1 MEKGTVKRRIF
12 LSNALMVLVTLLIFL
27 AINLV
32 VVKIYAESVEKELKT
47 SIEDLIGGSGTSNF
61 SDSDNVKYQHE
72 DGQELLGDLDDFL
85 ESWTIHRN
93 EFILLFGAD
102 GIICILVLL
111 LMSQIFTRNLE
122 KHIMEPLDLLA
133 QGADRIRHNDLT
145 TEIRYVG
152 DAEFEDVCITFN
164 HMQEHILREQ
174 EKNRKYEKARTDMI
188 AGISHD
194 LRTPLTAIRGTIKGL
209 MDGIAATPEMQE
221 KFLQAAY
228 RRTGDMDGLLNQLFY
243 VSKIETGN
251 MPLSVQKIEIGDF
264 IRNYVK
270 GKQELLDKEKEQMQ
284 AETGNIHLD
293 INADPEQ
300 LQRIFDNLLEN
311 SRKYAERDV
320 LKTELSLKRTG
331 GGVEISFRDNGVGV
345 PEEKLPYV
353 FDEFYRGDESRNKKE
368 GNGLGL
374 YIVKY
379 LVEAMGGNVRGENA
393 DGFVVRMELPAAE
406 TLVDVQKGEKMADN
420 KKILII
426 EDDPDISMIEEAYL
440 QASGFETKIL
450 SDGMDA
456 AQIAEEEQFDLVLLD
471 LMLPGKSGYQVC
483 REIRDKVDIPILMVT
498 ARTESVDK
506 VRGLGLGADDY
517 ISKPFDPAEL
527 VARVNANLRQ
537 YQRMVEKF
545 SDKGPDASEEIQVQ
559 DLRILVNSWKVFKG
573 DTEIR
578 FPNREFELLKFL
590 AMNPNI
596 VFSREKLFEK
606 IWGYDYVGDSATVMV
621 HINRIREKIED
632 DPKNPKILETVWGA
646 GYRLN
651 K

>member
-47 SIEDLIGGSGTSNF
+47 SIEDLIDGSGASNY
-61 SDSDNVKYQHE
+61 SDSDNVENQHE
-72 DGQELLGDLDDFL
+72 DGQEFLGDLDDFL
-85 ESWTIHRN
+85 ETWTIHRN

-102 GIICILVLL
+102 GIICILALL
-111 LMSQIFTRNLE
+111 LISQIFTRNLE

-133 QGADRIRHNDLT
+133 QGADRIKHNDLS

-164 HMQEHILREQ
+164 HMQEHILKEQ

-221 KFLQAAY
+221 KFLQVAY

-251 MPLSVQKIEIGDF
+251 MPLSVQKIEIADF

-284 AETGNIHLD
+284 AETGDIHLD
-293 INADPEQ
+293 INADLEQ

-320 LKTELSLKRTG
+320 LKTVLSLRRTK
-331 GGVEISFRDNGVGV
+331 GGVEICFRDNGVGV

-379 LVEAMGGNVRGENA
+379 LVEAMDGSVRGENA
-393 DGFVVRMELPAAE
+393 DGFVVRMEFPAAG
-406 TLVDVQKGEKMADN
+406 TLAEAQKGEK
-420 KKILII
+420 
-426 EDDPDISMIEEAYL
+426 
-440 QASGFETKIL
+440 
-450 SDGMDA
+450 DGG
-456 AQIAEEEQFDLVLLD
+456 Q
-471 LMLPGKSGYQVC
+471 
-483 REIRDKVDIPILMVT
+483 
-498 ARTESVDK
+498 
-506 VRGLGLGADDY
+506 
-517 ISKPFDPAEL
+517 
-527 VARVNANLRQ
+527 
-537 YQRMVEKF
+537 
-545 SDKGPDASEEIQVQ
+545 
-559 DLRILVNSWKVFKG
+559 
-573 DTEIR
+573 
-578 FPNREFELLKFL
+578 
-590 AMNPNI
+590 
-596 VFSREKLFEK
+596 
-606 IWGYDYVGDSATVMV
+606 
-621 HINRIREKIED
+621 
-632 DPKNPKILETVWGA
+632 
-646 GYRLN
+646 
-651 K
+651 

>member
-228 RRTGDMDGLLNQLFY
+228 RRTG
-243 VSKIETGN
+243 N
-251 MPLSVQKIEIGDF
+251 MPLSVQKIEIADF
-264 IRNYVK
+264 IRNYVN

-284 AETGNIHLD
+284 AETGDIHLD
-293 INADPEQ
+293 VDADPEQ

-320 LKTELSLKRTG
+320 LKTELSLKRTE
-331 GGVEISFRDNGVGV
+331 GGVEICFRDNGVGV

-374 YIVKY
+374 
-379 LVEAMGGNVRGENA
+379 
-393 DGFVVRMELPAAE
+393 
-406 TLVDVQKGEKMADN
+406 
-420 KKILII
+420 
-426 EDDPDISMIEEAYL
+426 
-440 QASGFETKIL
+440 
-450 SDGMDA
+450 
-456 AQIAEEEQFDLVLLD
+456 
-471 LMLPGKSGYQVC
+471 
-483 REIRDKVDIPILMVT
+483 
-498 ARTESVDK
+498 
-506 VRGLGLGADDY
+506 GADDY

-545 SDKGPDASEEIQVQ
+545 ANKGPDASEEIQVQ
-559 DLRILVNSWKVFKG
+559 DLRILAGWDRNIRKCCKFGWNRTYTDKKG
-573 DTEIR
+573 
-578 FPNREFELLKFL
+578 PQYPGL
-590 AMNPNI
+590 A
-596 VFSREKLFEK
+596 
-606 IWGYDYVGDSATVMV
+606 
-621 HINRIREKIED
+621 
-632 DPKNPKILETVWGA
+632 
-646 GYRLN
+646 
-651 K
+651 

>member
-27 AINLV
+27 AINLA

-47 SIEDLIGGSGTSNF
+47 SIVDLIDGSGTSNF
-61 SDSDNVKYQHE
+61 SDSDNVKYQHK
-72 DGQELLGDLDDFL
+72 DGRELLGDLDDFL

-111 LMSQIFTRNLE
+111 LISQIFTRNLE
-122 KHIMEPLDLLA
+122 KNIMEPLDLLA

-194 LRTPLTAIRGTIKGL
+194 LRTPLT
-209 MDGIAATPEMQE
+209 
-221 KFLQAAY
+221 
-228 RRTGDMDGLLNQLFY
+228 GDMDGLLNQLFY

-251 MPLSVQKIEIGDF
+251 MPLSVQKIEIADF
-264 IRNYVK
+264 IRNYVN

-284 AETGNIHLD
+284 AETGDIHLD
-293 INADPEQ
+293 VDADPEQ

-320 LKTELSLKRTG
+320 LKTELSLKRTE
-331 GGVEISFRDNGVGV
+331 GGVEICFRDNGVGV

-374 YIVKY
+374 
-379 LVEAMGGNVRGENA
+379 
-393 DGFVVRMELPAAE
+393 
-406 TLVDVQKGEKMADN
+406 
-420 KKILII
+420 
-426 EDDPDISMIEEAYL
+426 
-440 QASGFETKIL
+440 
-450 SDGMDA
+450 
-456 AQIAEEEQFDLVLLD
+456 
-471 LMLPGKSGYQVC
+471 
-483 REIRDKVDIPILMVT
+483 
-498 ARTESVDK
+498 
-506 VRGLGLGADDY
+506 GADDY

-545 SDKGPDASEEIQVQ
+545 ANKGPDASEEIQVQ
-559 DLRILVNSWKVFKG
+559 DLRIRAGWDRNIRKCCKFGWNRTYTDKKG
-573 DTEIR
+573 
-578 FPNREFELLKFL
+578 PQYPGL
-590 AMNPNI
+590 A
-596 VFSREKLFEK
+596 
-606 IWGYDYVGDSATVMV
+606 
-621 HINRIREKIED
+621 
-632 DPKNPKILETVWGA
+632 
-646 GYRLN
+646 
-651 K
+651 